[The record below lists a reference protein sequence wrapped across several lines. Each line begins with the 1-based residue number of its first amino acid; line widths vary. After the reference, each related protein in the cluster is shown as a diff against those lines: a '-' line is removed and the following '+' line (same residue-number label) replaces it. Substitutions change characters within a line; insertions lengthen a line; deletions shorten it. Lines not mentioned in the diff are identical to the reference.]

1 MEVVTVRPAT
11 LDEVDW
17 IADLSD
23 HVQDALTASGCVRQI
38 GPLPFEMIVS
48 SIQSGYA
55 YVLESSKCR
64 LGSILV
70 DPLTPTFPVPLDW
83 WGLADLKGP
92 LWYVDTL
99 LLEPEI
105 QGRGLDLAL
114 LEGVKRY
121 VVSDLCGTII
131 FTCWA
136 GYQRL
141 RECCLRA
148 GFTFHGAFDERGY
161 EIAVFLFP

>member
-23 HVQDALTASGCVRQI
+23 RVQNALTSLGCQRQI

-55 YVLESSKCR
+55 YVLQASTCR

-70 DPLTPTFPVPLDW
+70 DSLTATFPVPLDQ
-83 WGLADLKGP
+83 WGLADLEGP

-99 LLEPEI
+99 LLEPQI
-105 QGRGLDLAL
+105 QGRCLDLAL
-114 LEGVKRY
+114 LEGVIRH
-121 VVSDLCGTII
+121 VESNLCGTVI

-136 GYQRL
+136 GDHWL

-148 GFTFHGAFDERGY
+148 GFTFHGVFEERGY
-161 EIAVFLFP
+161 EITVFLLP

>member
-11 LDEVDW
+11 LDEMDW

-23 HVQDALTASGCVRQI
+23 LVQGSLTASGCRRQV
-38 GPLPFEMIVS
+38 GRLPFEMIVS
-48 SIQSGYA
+48 SIQSGLA
-55 YVLESSKCR
+55 YVLESSRCR
-64 LGSILV
+64 LGCILV
-70 DPLTPTFPVPLDW
+70 DPLTATFPVPLDR
-83 WGLADLKGP
+83 WGLVDLEGS

-99 LLEPEI
+99 LLEPEV
-105 QGRGLDLAL
+105 QGREMELAL

-136 GYQRL
+136 GDQRL
-141 RECCLRA
+141 CECCLRA
-148 GFTFHGAFDERGY
+148 GFTFRGVFDERGY

>member
-23 HVQDALTASGCVRQI
+23 LVQDALTASGCRRQI
-38 GPLPFEMIVS
+38 GGLPFEMIVS

-55 YVLESSKCR
+55 YVLESSESR
-64 LGSILV
+64 LGCILV
-70 DPLTPTFPVPLDW
+70 DPLTPAFPVPLDRW
-83 WGLADLKGP
+83 ELADLEGP
-92 LWYVDTL
+92 LWYMDTL
-99 LLEPEI
+99 LLEPKI

-121 VVSDLCGTII
+121 VVSNLCGTII

-141 RECCLRA
+141 RECCLQA
-148 GFTFHGAFDERGY
+148 GFTFRGVFDEGSY
-161 EIAVFLFP
+161 EIAVYLFP

>member
-1 MEVVTVRPAT
+1 MEVVTVRPAM

-17 IADLSD
+17 IADLSVR
-23 HVQDALTASGCVRQI
+23 VQDALIASGCLHQI

-55 YVLESSKCR
+55 YVLELSECR
-64 LGSILV
+64 LGCILV
-70 DPLTPTFPVPLDW
+70 DPLTPIFPVPLDR
-83 WGLADLKGP
+83 WGLADLEGP

-99 LLEPEI
+99 LLEPEM
-105 QGRGLDLAL
+105 QGRGLDRAL

-121 VVSDLCGTII
+121 VVSDLCGTTI
-131 FTCWA
+131 FTCWV
-136 GYQRL
+136 GDQRL

-148 GFTFHGAFDERGY
+148 GFPFHGVFDERGY
-161 EIAVFLFP
+161 EIAVFLFS